1 MFIQIFN
8 SCEPIHLTTTYKHGH
23 IVIFLRTKRH
33 DIVAKVRS
41 TFYHTS
47 IWYIM
52 TLLDSR
58 HLEVD
63 ELKIKDTTNNELTNK
78 EEKRW

>member
-8 SCEPIHLTTTYKHGH
+8 SCEPIHLTTTYKRGH
-23 IVIFLRTKRH
+23 IVVFVRTKRH

-41 TFYHTS
+41 TFYHMS
-47 IWYIM
+47 IWCIM
-52 TLLDSR
+52 TLLDSGQ
-58 HLEVD
+58 LIVD
-63 ELKIKDTTNNELTNK
+63 ELLIKDTTNNELTNK

>member
-1 MFIQIFN
+1 MFTQIFN
-8 SCEPIHLTTTYKHGH
+8 SCEPINLSTTYKHGH
-23 IVIFLRTKRH
+23 IVIFVRTKRH

-52 TLLDSR
+52 ALLDSR
-58 HLEVD
+58 YLEVD